1 MTKKRTILD
10 LEQKSLIR
18 RVPIYKTI

>member
-18 RVPIYKTI
+18 RVPIYKTV